1 MNSKDSQSIK
11 LEVPFYKQTTKT
23 NCGSVV
29 LHMVMSYLDKDIDL
43 EILEKI
49 IKINEGKAVLT
60 IQIAIASALSG
71 FPTEFFSKKIS
82 FNKENLKLEFYQKYL
97 DNKVDHE
104 KLIEEAK
111 NVGVKIEERRMPIEE
126 LLRNVTNKTIP
137 IILLDWNVI
146 KGESGYQGHFVPIVG
161 YDNESVYVHN
171 NGLNNPTPF
180 LKIKRELFE
189 QARKSEGTDEDIII
203 IHRKVW

>member
-1 MNSKDSQSIK
+1 MDSKDSPSIR

-23 NCGSVV
+23 NCGPVV
-29 LHMVMSYLDKDIDL
+29 LRMVISYLDKDIDL
-43 EILEKI
+43 EILEKRTR
-49 IKINEGKAVLT
+49 IKEGKAVLT

-203 IHRKVW
+203 VHHKA

>member
-1 MNSKDSQSIK
+1 MR
-11 LEVPFYKQTTKT
+11 LEVPFYQQTTEL
-23 NCGSVV
+23 NCGPSA
-29 LHMVMSYLDKDIDL
+29 LRMVIAYFDRDVGL
-43 EILEKI
+43 EILEQRTG
-49 IKINEGKAVLT
+49 IKKDKSIST
-60 IQIAIASALSG
+60 IQIATASVLSG
-71 FPTEFFSKKIS
+71 YQTQFFSKHVY

-203 IHRKVW
+203 IHRKV